1 MSDFEDEEGV
11 DEPVLEDENE
21 EEEQE
26 EDVEVKYSHIHFI
39 HCTVC
44 ILSVKTGIFC
54 LISIVSHLLRRFDC
68 LLVYFFQQ
76 KAPENPLTEEMLA
89 ESLSLLCKTGNG
101 LAHAYVRL
109 DIHDK
114 ELTDVSILNCFI
126 HLRYVV
132 VVYTVLPVFIY
143 FICLQDVCG
152 NQLKD
157 ISSINSLTH
166 LLTLKCDRNQLH
178 SAKLDEL
185 PYLQI
190 ASFANNKIMDTEGIS
205 HPLLEHLNLSYNEI
219 VEVAGLDAV
228 KLNRL
233 AILELRGNKLMNTN
247 GLNITNLKELYLGA
261 NTIKAIEGF
270 DRLEHLT
277 KLHLRDN
284 QIDKL
289 DGFSENMKNLQYLN
303 LRGNSISDVKEV
315 NKIKCLPLLRA
326 VLLMAQSHVISENP
340 VSDEDDYR
348 IEVLISLRRLERLDK
363 DEYTDDE
370 RQEAEEVTTVHAH

>member
-26 EDVEVKYSHIHFI
+26 EDVE
-39 HCTVC
+39 
-44 ILSVKTGIFC
+44 
-54 LISIVSHLLRRFDC
+54 
-68 LLVYFFQQ
+68 
-76 KAPENPLTEEMLA
+76 
-89 ESLSLLCKTGNG
+89 
-101 LAHAYVRL
+101 
-109 DIHDK
+109 
-114 ELTDVSILNCFI
+114 
-126 HLRYVV
+126 
-132 VVYTVLPVFIY
+132 
-143 FICLQDVCG
+143 DVCG

-270 DRLEHLT
+270 DRFRT
-277 KLHLRDN
+277 
-284 QIDKL
+284 
-289 DGFSENMKNLQYLN
+289 
-303 LRGNSISDVKEV
+303 
-315 NKIKCLPLLRA
+315 
-326 VLLMAQSHVISENP
+326 SHKTAS
-340 VSDEDDYR
+340 
-348 IEVLISLRRLERLDK
+348 
-363 DEYTDDE
+363 
-370 RQEAEEVTTVHAH
+370 